1 MDGGREARREA
12 SWVASCCFW
21 GREGERGHFG
31 AEEGEGERGVREL
44 FGERLCVQLRLD
56 ELLVW
61 REGETIT

>member
-56 ELLVW
+56 ELLV
-61 REGETIT
+61 